1 MTKYKKE
8 TKQSTFQSPIQLT
21 LDQIV
26 LEGAK
31 RLLGELVEAELT
43 EHLGRL
49 RYEHHHPDLSRDER
63 GVGEGVSRMEEAFS

>member
-8 TKQSTFQSPIQLT
+8 TKQSTVQSPIQLT

-49 RYEHHHPDLSRDER
+49 RYEHHHH
-63 GVGEGVSRMEEAFS
+63 